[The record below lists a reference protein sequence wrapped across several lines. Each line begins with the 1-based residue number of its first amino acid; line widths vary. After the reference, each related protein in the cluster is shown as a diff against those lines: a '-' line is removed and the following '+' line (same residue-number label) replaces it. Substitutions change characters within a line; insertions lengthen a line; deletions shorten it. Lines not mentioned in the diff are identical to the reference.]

1 MKTSE
6 VDRLRER
13 LAIEREARMALKAD
27 LQTARQREQ
36 QLRADLARLQQR
48 LVDLGEAERPEHHSG
63 YARCDDQARE
73 RMVALHRLGQSYS
86 QIGRR
91 LGFSTATVSLV
102 CRGKYPA
109 ATRATKPK
117 AA

>member
-1 MKTSE
+1 MNPTVE
-6 VDRLRER
+6 RLRQL
-13 LAIEREARMALKAD
+13 LAAEREARQSLKAD

-36 QLRADLARLQQR
+36 QLRADVARLQQR
-48 LVDLGEAERPEHHSG
+48 LADLGEPEVPAHRSG
-63 YARCDDQARE
+63 YARCDAAIRE
-73 RMVALHRLGQSYS
+73 RMVALHQIGQSYS

-109 ATRATKPK
+109 GSRSNRQKSA
-117 AA
+117 